1 MLVVFILMFKDIEDP
16 ISAVS
21 KLENLYII
29 SVFQLPT
36 LKDYSRNSLKS
47 DDTSQ
52 DERNELKKQYLDLL
66 NNNDIMQL

>member
-1 MLVVFILMFKDIEDP
+1 MFKDIEDP

-36 LKDYSRNSLKS
+36 LKDYNRNSLKS

-66 NNNDIMQL
+66 NNNDVMQL